1 MASFAATM
9 LATSPVLLGN
19 EFDVNVGLKKRR
31 KRGAEVEEEVEEGQ
45 GVEFSPAQA
54 RRSTKFPPGKIPK
67 E

>member
-9 LATSPVLLGN
+9 LATIPVLLGN

-31 KRGAEVEEEVEEGQ
+31 KRGAEVEEGQ
-45 GVEFSPAQA
+45 GVEFSPAKA